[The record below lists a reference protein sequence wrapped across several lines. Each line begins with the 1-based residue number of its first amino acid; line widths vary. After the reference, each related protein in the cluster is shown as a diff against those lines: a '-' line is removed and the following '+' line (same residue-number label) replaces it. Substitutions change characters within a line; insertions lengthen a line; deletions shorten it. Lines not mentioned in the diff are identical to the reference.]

1 MPEELNKS
9 TQPENVKTDA
19 PEATPQTETVKEAE
33 KIIDNLDKPE
43 TKPTADQPE
52 QKKED
57 PKEPEKAKEPEF
69 NLKPEDYGN
78 FGLPEGTEIDKD
90 MSQALRDFGIKN
102 KIGKDELNSLVKKYT
117 DISTALMEKHKN
129 DFTEIQKGW
138 EQHNAD
144 KYKTEVEN
152 VYKDIDSFLTST
164 EQGKGFQK
172 FLTDNGIAKNSE
184 VVDFLYSL
192 SKDYM
197 EDKNLRG
204 PGTGDVK
211 EKSDY
216 AILYPED
223 QN

>member
-9 TQPENVKTDA
+9 TQPETKPTDA
-19 PEATPQTETVKEAE
+19 PEATPQQETVKEAE

-43 TKPTADQPE
+43 TKPADQPE
-52 QKKED
+52 PKKE
-57 PKEPEKAKEPEF
+57 EKSAEEKKPEPEF

-78 FGLPEGTEIDKD
+78 FGLPEDTPVDKD
-90 MSQALRDFGIKN
+90 MAQALREFGIKN
-102 KIGKDELNSLVKKYT
+102 KVSKDEMNGLVKKYQ

-164 EQGKGFQK
+164 ETGKGFQK
-172 FLTDNGIAKNSE
+172 FLSDNGIAKNSE

>member
-1 MPEELNKS
+1 MPEEQNKS
-9 TQPENVKTDA
+9 AQQETETKPVPEV
-19 PEATPQTETVKEAE
+19 TPQKETVKEAE
-33 KIIDNLDKPE
+33 QIIDNIDKPE
-43 TKPTADQPE
+43 QKPADQPE
-52 QKKED
+52 KKEE
-57 PKEPEKAKEPEF
+57 PAKQEPEKEKEPEF

-78 FGLPEGTEIDKD
+78 FGLPEDVKVDKD
-90 MSQALRDFGIKN
+90 MVQALREFGVKN
-102 KIGKDELNSLVKKYT
+102 KVSKEEMNGLVKKYQ
-117 DISTALMEKHKN
+117 DISTALIEKHNN
-129 DFTEIQKGW
+129 DFNEIKKGW

-152 VYKDIDSFLTST
+152 VYKDIDSFLAST

-172 FLTDNGIAKNSE
+172 FLTDNGIEKNSE